1 MQKLNIGI
9 TVVCALFLILNIVQF
24 VVWRNANIAS
34 AEKYTSEIATL
45 EQTINSYG
53 ASVTCYTVKSAV
65 KAGDI
70 VDMNSITP
78 ITFMSSTVTDQH
90 ITDTDV
96 LKDKV
101 FKIAINPNTPITS
114 NMLMDEVLEDDARD
128 RDITLDRMTVGISEG
143 DYIDIRM
150 TMPYGD
156 DYIVLSHK
164 RVYAVNDN
172 TIKLYMTELEWA
184 TYLGARIDYMLNAD
198 YGLVLYADKYVEPGI
213 QQSAV
218 AYYAVPE
225 NIASLLS
232 KNPNIIR
239 DTDVDLIDQ
248 MKTTRNNLNELL
260 VIFRDEL
267 DTVDSDAAKFATGR
281 SAFNTA
287 VNSDRQTERANA
299 EQEENNGST
308 DDEGDVYTDE
318 IGEDFWEDTPQ
329 E

>member
-70 VDMNSITP
+70 VDINNITP

>member
-70 VDMNSITP
+70 VDMNNITP

-287 VNSDRQTERANA
+287 VNSDRQTERSNA
-299 EQEENNGST
+299 EQEESNGST

>member
-70 VDMNSITP
+70 VDMNNITP

-287 VNSDRQTERANA
+287 VNSDRQTERSNA

>member
-70 VDMNSITP
+70 VDMNNITP

-287 VNSDRQTERANA
+287 VNSDRQTERSNA

-308 DDEGDVYTDE
+308 DDEEDVYTDE

>member
-1 MQKLNIGI
+1 MQKVNIGVIAACILFIVLNII
-9 TVVCALFLILNIVQF
+9 QF
-24 VVWRNANIAS
+24 IVWRNANIAS
-34 AEKYTSEIATL
+34 AEKYTNEIATL

-70 VDMNSITP
+70 VDMNNITP

-90 ITDTDV
+90 IQDTNI

-101 FKIAINPNTPITS
+101 FKIAVNPNTPITT
-114 NMLMDEVLEDDARD
+114 NMLMEEVLEDDARD
-128 RDITLDRMTVGISEG
+128 RDITLDRITVGISEG

-156 DYIVLSHK
+156 DYIVLPHK

-172 TIKLYMTELEWA
+172 TIKLYLTEMEWA
-184 TYLGARIDYMLNAD
+184 TYLGARIDYMLNAS
-198 YGLVLYADKYVEPGI
+198 YGLTLYADRYIEPGI

-225 NIASLLS
+225 NIATLLS

-239 DTDVDLIDQ
+239 DTDTDLIGQ
-248 MKTTRNNLNELL
+248 MQTTRNNLNELL

-267 DTVDSDAAKFATGR
+267 DTVDSDAAKFAAGR
-281 SAFNTA
+281 ATFNAA
-287 VNSDRQTERANA
+287 VNSDRQTAQSEADQNA
-299 EQEENNGST
+299 QNNDNG
-308 DDEGDVYTDE
+308 GDVYTDE
-318 IGEDFWEDTPQ
+318 IGEDFWDDEPQ

>member
-70 VDMNSITP
+70 VDMNNITP

-281 SAFNTA
+281 SVFNTA
-287 VNSDRQTERANA
+287 VNSDRQTERSNA